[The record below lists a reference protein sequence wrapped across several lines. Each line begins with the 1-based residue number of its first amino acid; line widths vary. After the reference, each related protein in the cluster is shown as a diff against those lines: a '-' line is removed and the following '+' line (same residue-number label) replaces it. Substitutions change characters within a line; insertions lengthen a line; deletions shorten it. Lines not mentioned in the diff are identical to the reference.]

1 MDVGVA
7 WEVKQDIEQALVAHC
22 AAYPQVG
29 EGEGETG
36 CVGHGSE
43 RSCGPRLKRAMRS
56 SMLVLLRFT

>member
-29 EGEGETG
+29 EGETG
-36 CVGHGSE
+36 CKTGAQGGKMCPQSRMVG
-43 RSCGPRLKRAMRS
+43 
-56 SMLVLLRFT
+56 